1 MKKEYKLVKGE
12 IYYVYDIHKFSS
24 FAMLGR
30 VSGNC
35 TVDSIGCYRS
45 DVKCLIVLSC
55 AKPGIRDART
65 SSWSYYHKGSREFR
79 LATSHE
85 KRFFEEWERTGILKQ
100 QITTSYL
107 RWFLNHEKWK

>member
-1 MKKEYKLVKGE
+1 MEKEYKLITGE
-12 IYYVYDIHKFSS
+12 VYYVYDIHKFSD

-30 VSGNC
+30 VYGNC
-35 TVDSIGCYRS
+35 TIDTLGCCRS
-45 DVKCLIVLSC
+45 DVRCLVITGM
-55 AKPGIRDART
+55 GIRDGNT

-85 KRFFEEWERTGILKQ
+85 KRFFEKWEQTGILGQ
-100 QITTSYL
+100 RINTSYL